1 MRRLISVSLA
11 VALLL
16 TAVPVAVALLQ
27 GFSRSPGEAASATL
41 TCSVKAS
48 CGGTEVAVFRMSGLA
63 NAHAQTADTHP
74 TTYDYTVC
82 CVGPA
87 GLSTSCSG
95 SYATVLRLW
104 AADNAHAASN
114 DVSYGTKVCLSAT
127 GTAMNCQY
135 RSSCGSGYA
144 CLATISGTTNT
155 NAHVADCDGSG
166 DYATKVCC
174 AVGAAP
180 PVGGIAE
187 LPPLAGA
194 STEEAGVPAE
204 GSGWSAG
211 GYVALAAGLAVAI
224 VVMGLGGWYVM
235 KGRLRQRP

>member
-11 VALLL
+11 AALLL
-16 TAVPVAVALLQ
+16 AVVPVALGLLH
-27 GFSRSPGEAASATL
+27 GLSRSHGEAASSSLA
-41 TCSVKAS
+41 CSVKPS
-48 CGGTEVAVFRMSGLA
+48 CGEGEVVVFRMSGQA

-74 TTYDYTVC
+74 LTYDYTVC

-87 GLSTSCSG
+87 GLSTSCTG

-127 GTAMNCQY
+127 DTAMNCQY
-135 RSSCGSGYA
+135 RSSCGSSYA
-144 CLATISGTTNT
+144 CLATISGTT